1 MSLLKTSLLN
11 GIAVV
16 VQVSCSLLMNKILA
30 VYKRI
35 SRYCIFGGMAIAYPT
50 LSSSFFIDKSLVQ
63 ITGRHLFSGMGILQE
78 NPNLTQRELADKLG
92 LSLGGLNYC
101 LRALI
106 DKGFVK
112 MQNFNKAQNK
122 LKFVYLLTP
131 RGIKEKSALTYRFL
145 ERKMQEYET
154 LKAEI
159 DTLKGQVALSADA
172 KAKILNTD

>member
-1 MSLLKTSLLN
+1 MTSRQSKLQEDTYFR
-11 GIAVV
+11 V
-16 VQVSCSLLMNKILA
+16 
-30 VYKRI
+30 
-35 SRYCIFGGMAIAYPT
+35 
-50 LSSSFFIDKSLVQ
+50 
-63 ITGRHLFSGMGILQE
+63 MGILQE

-112 MQNFNKAQNK
+112 MQNFNKAENK

-159 DTLKGQVALSADA
+159 ETLKGQVALSADA
-172 KAKILNTD
+172 DSDAKTVKIG